1 MLHPKIQTQSKIPA
15 SELHRSWRAPEQVW
29 PEEELKEEA
38 KEMKELKEEEKE
50 MKEERWRG
58 SQEFATN

>member
-1 MLHPKIQTQSKIPA
+1 MKGT
-15 SELHRSWRAPEQVW
+15 RAGVTGGGG
-29 PEEELKEEA
+29 ELKEA
-38 KEMKELKEEEKE
+38 KELKGEEKELKEEEKE